1 MLTML
6 PILEPKPGTPMDVK
20 KRTPLSF
27 NSTKRNVKDSLR
39 QQVRHWAAKMIL
51 GNRLTR
57 RRPIMTKNQNFA
69 GERTCKGDNA
79 SPIAHGILV

>member
-1 MLTML
+1 MTFLIMLTML

-57 RRPIMTKNQNFA
+57 RRPIMTKI
-69 GERTCKGDNA
+69 K
-79 SPIAHGILV
+79 ILHVKEPAKVTIHHP